1 MIVLDVFLEV
11 FENVEVVVE
20 MIPCKLTI
28 ILDFPKGTADGCLLV
43 REDCLGG
50 PSHHLKEAEEDGNK
64 RSLGL
69 IIENTKGKGDDMIVA
84 V

>member
-1 MIVLDVFLEV
+1 MIVLDVLFEV
-11 FENVEVVVE
+11 FEDMEVVVE
-20 MIPCKLTI
+20 MISCKLTI

-43 REDCLGG
+43 REDCLWGT
-50 PSHHLKEAEEDGNK
+50 SHHLKEAEEDGNK

-69 IIENTKGKGDDMIVA
+69 IIENAKGKGDDVVVA